1 MDLHLERCT
10 NCGNEWAPKEYPS
23 SGDTLDAQ
31 ASICPVCHF
40 HLMPD
45 RSPLEEPL
53 SLSVDDLQASMIALM
68 THARA
73 SGLLLEEILGVL
85 SDELAFAAELTAPG
99 HRMLVQ
105 IMDLGQFEP
114 ALRPRHTARA
124 PELLHSRALGQ

>member
-23 SGDTLDAQ
+23 SGDTLNAP
-31 ASICPVCHF
+31 ASVCHV
-40 HLMPD
+40 HLTPHQ
-45 RSPLEEPL
+45 SPAGEAA
-53 SLSVDDLQASMIALM
+53 SLSVDDLQVSLIALM

-73 SGLLLEEILGVL
+73 SGLLMEEIVGVL
-85 SDELAFAAELTAPG
+85 RDELAFAAELTAPG
-99 HRMLVQ
+99 RRMLVQ